1 MTYSSFLPDYV
12 VRLLADRHD
21 VLPLVQRAD
30 GVAMFADIVGFTPM
44 SAALADVGPEG
55 TEELSE
61 ILNSFFARMIDLV
74 TGHGGTVA
82 KFAGDALTALF
93 PFDYTTRSTV
103 RRAAGCAL
111 AMQGATRGFQTV
123 ATRAGTFP
131 LAMRAGL
138 GAGRVLAAV
147 VGDPAIRL
155 EHVLAGEAVD
165 RAVAAERRAASGQV
179 VADATLLDRD
189 HGIEVAGEP
198 GAPALVT
205 RLSGRP
211 RRTASRQPPIAASA
225 EGGLAAFLHPAIA
238 ERIRSGHGGLVD
250 EHRTVTM
257 AFIGFPDLVDDAARR
272 AAADRARGRA
282 GRDQRAGRAS
292 LDWAGRR
299 ARYQRRARHREVATC
314 HRGRPPG
321 PSPRPLHLQR
331 RLPVARP
338 GVQLP
343 RVAPDL
349 AGPAGGGSF
358 ELPRPAAGGARL
370 PVRRARAAVRA
381 GPQSP
386 ASRQRAD
393 RSARPVDPGGAAPLA
408 PARCAARTREIGPT
422 GVAARG
428 LPLDRPALPDTAGVA
443 GSQPGG
449 RAGAV
454 RGHRTPDR
462 HGVAPSGGA
471 GPPPALHRDHA
482 QGAAHRRRCGARQA
496 ARPPA
501 LWSGQGPASGHGQ
514 SGRRAVRRQSLLPGG
529 AAEPGPF
536 PRPQPAR
543 RPRPAQQRAAGRAG
557 QGRPAQ

>member
-1 MTYSSFLPDYV
+1 MTYSSFLPDYL

-93 PFDYTTRSTV
+93 PFDSTIRSTV

-165 RAVAAERRAASGQV
+165 RAVAAER
-179 VADATLLDRD
+179 
-189 HGIEVAGEP
+189 

-250 EHRTVTM
+250 EHPTVTI
-257 AFIGFPDLVDDAARR
+257 AFIGFPDLVDDDPDAVDRLQRYVSIAVRVIDRWGGHLRQVDLGDKGSVLVIVFGAPVHHEDHEELAVRCCAELLGLTGGPFRAGITTGRAWCGEVGSNARREYAIVGDPVNLAARLMER
-272 AAADRARGRA
+272 AAPAQALVDRATWEGTRGAAIGGPLPPVAVKGRRGQVDVWDVRGVYERA
-282 GRDQRAGRAS
+282 G
-292 LDWAGRR
+292 
-299 ARYQRRARHREVATC
+299 
-314 HRGRPPG
+314 
-321 PSPRPLHLQR
+321 SPTPL
-331 RLPVARP
+331 
-338 GVQLP
+338 
-343 RVAPDL
+343 
-349 AGPAGGGSF
+349 
-358 ELPRPAAGGARL
+358 
-370 PVRRARAAVRA
+370 
-381 GPQSP
+381 
-386 ASRQRAD
+386 
-393 RSARPVDPGGAAPLA
+393 AAP
-408 PARCAARTREIGPT
+408 
-422 GVAARG
+422 
-428 LPLDRPALPDTAGVA
+428 PL
-443 GSQPGG
+443 
-449 RAGAV
+449 
-454 RGHRTPDR
+454 
-462 HGVAPSGGA
+462 
-471 GPPPALHRDHA
+471 
-482 QGAAHRRRCGARQA
+482 
-496 ARPPA
+496 
-501 LWSGQGPASGHGQ
+501 
-514 SGRRAVRRQSLLPGG
+514 
-529 AAEPGPF
+529 
-536 PRPQPAR
+536 
-543 RPRPAQQRAAGRAG
+543 
-557 QGRPAQ
+557 

>member
-93 PFDYTTRSTV
+93 PFDSTIRSTV

-257 AFIGFPDLVDDAARR
+257 AFIGFPDLVDDDPDAVDRLQRYVSIAVRVIDRWGGHLRQVDLGDKGSVLVIVFGAPVHHEDHEELAVRCCAELLGLTGGPFRAGITTGRAWCGEVGSNARREYAIVGDPVNLAARLMER
-272 AAADRARGRA
+272 AAPAQALVDRGAGLAGIRGLVE
-282 GRDQRAGRAS
+282 RAS
-292 LDWAGRR
+292 TGRGAALAISGDPGIGKSRLATEAVHLARRRGLSTYRGSRR
-299 ARYQRRARHREVATC
+299 ALGPGFSYLVW
-314 HRGRPPG
+314 RPIW
-321 PSPRPLHLQR
+321 R
-331 RLPVARP
+331 
-338 GVQLP
+338 
-343 RVAPDL
+343 DL
-349 AGPAGGGSF
+349 LG
-358 ELPRPAAGGARL
+358 
-370 PVRRARAAVRA
+370 
-381 GPQSP
+381 
-386 ASRQRAD
+386 
-393 RSARPVDPGGAAPLA
+393 VDPSSS
-408 PARCAARTREIGPT
+408 
-422 GVAARG
+422 
-428 LPLDRPALPDTAGVA
+428 LD
-443 GSQPGG
+443 
-449 RAGAV
+449 
-454 RGHRTPDR
+454 
-462 HGVAPSGGA
+462 
-471 GPPPALHRDHA
+471 
-482 QGAAHRRRCGARQA
+482 
-496 ARPPA
+496 
-501 LWSGQGPASGHGQ
+501 
-514 SGRRAVRRQSLLPGG
+514 
-529 AAEPGPF
+529 
-536 PRPQPAR
+536 
-543 RPRPAQQRAAGRAG
+543 QQRAALVSRFGERAPLFAPVLNLPL
-557 QGRPAQ
+557 RD